1 MYECTKLWKG
11 FSINSRCVCKQKTRH
26 KNTVGK
32 QWQGR
37 PTEVWPLRRGCRR
50 SQVGFCPRRSFSQ
63 LAPGISQARG
73 PSESWMK
80 TWTNDMWKQFQD
92 CFYKLS
98 LSHSS
103 KSEVKSELFICSIQ
117 RCSLELCAPTCTW
130 PSSCGLQRR
139 SCPGTPF
146 YMDVMNILVVFSCP
160 RDRGWWQDES
170 DVDDN
175 ERGTGSSLSFAQ
187 PLN

>member
-11 FSINSRCVCKQKTRH
+11 FSINSCCVCKQKTRH

-37 PTEVWPLRRGCRR
+37 PTEVWPPRRGCRR
-50 SQVGFCPRRSFSQ
+50 SRAGFCPRRSFSQ
-63 LAPGISQARG
+63 LAPGISQAKG
-73 PSESWMK
+73 PSESWTK

-103 KSEVKSELFICSIQ
+103 KSGVESELFRQQARLFTRVMCSYLYLALFLWSPT
-117 RCSLELCAPTCTW
+117 SLMSRNTFLHEC
-130 PSSCGLQRR
+130 
-139 SCPGTPF
+139 
-146 YMDVMNILVVFSCP
+146 
-160 RDRGWWQDES
+160 DEY
-170 DVDDN
+170 
-175 ERGTGSSLSFAQ
+175 LSGF
-187 PLN
+187 

>member
-11 FSINSRCVCKQKTRH
+11 FSINSCCVCKQKTRH

-50 SQVGFCPRRSFSQ
+50 SRAGFCPRRSFSQ

-80 TWTNDMWKQFQD
+80 TWTKDKWKQFQD
-92 CFYKLS
+92 LFYKLS
-98 LSHSS
+98 LSYSS
-103 KSEVKSELFICSIQ
+103 KSGVKSELFRLQARMFTRVTCSYLYLALFLWSPT
-117 RCSLELCAPTCTW
+117 SLMSRNTFLHEC
-130 PSSCGLQRR
+130 
-139 SCPGTPF
+139 
-146 YMDVMNILVVFSCP
+146 
-160 RDRGWWQDES
+160 DEYL
-170 DVDDN
+170 
-175 ERGTGSSLSFAQ
+175 GSF
-187 PLN
+187 